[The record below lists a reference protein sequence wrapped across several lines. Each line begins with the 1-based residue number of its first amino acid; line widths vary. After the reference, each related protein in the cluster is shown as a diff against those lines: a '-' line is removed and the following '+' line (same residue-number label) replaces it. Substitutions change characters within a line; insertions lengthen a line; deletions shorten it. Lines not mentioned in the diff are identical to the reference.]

1 MEETEKMEEIV
12 KRDAKNTVF
21 IDLFSQNEYRLQ
33 LFQTLHPEI
42 TDVNA
47 DELQIITI
55 KPIITNQQYNDLAF
69 VFRDKLMIFVEAQ
82 STWSINI
89 LIRLLLYLAETIRE
103 YLHDSDMDIHDGKKH
118 KIPMPEF
125 YVIYSGKGK
134 KPKTIS
140 LKKDFFRSEL
150 CPIDLEAKVFTLETD
165 DIIGQYII
173 FCHVFDAQTKKYG
186 RTREAAMETLRICRD
201 RNVLKDYLKKR
212 EKEVINIMIE
222 LFNQEHAV
230 QAYGKSMQE
239 KGIKIGEKRGEKRGE
254 KNGKKQLAQLFA
266 KLFALGKTEDAE
278 KVSKD
283 PEYMEKLLK
292 EYGLAEG

>member
-1 MEETEKMEEIV
+1 M
-12 KRDAKNTVF
+12 
-21 IDLFSQNEYRLQ
+21 
-33 LFQTLHPEI
+33 
-42 TDVNA
+42 
-47 DELQIITI
+47 
-55 KPIITNQQYNDLAF
+55 
-69 VFRDKLMIFVEAQ
+69 
-82 STWSINI
+82 
-89 LIRLLLYLAETIRE
+89 
-103 YLHDSDMDIHDGKKH
+103 
-118 KIPMPEF
+118 
-125 YVIYSGKGK
+125 
-134 KPKTIS
+134 
-140 LKKDFFRSEL
+140 
-150 CPIDLEAKVFTLETD
+150 FTLETD

-230 QAYGKSMQE
+230 QAYGNSMQE
-239 KGIKIGEKRGEKRGE
+239 KGIKIGEKRGE

-292 EYGLAEG
+292 EYGLAKD